1 MGRHGRAGLPI
12 RSELHAGAARL
23 RAMLIKGDTVA
34 DKAVLTVNI
43 CIMDLVH
50 AMFGQ
55 LKLMNV
61 HFPQLIDGPAN
72 PPRIVPLLDTRK
84 IISRIASFRIMPGEH
99 ATRPFLKLPRYY
111 ARSKARRVGK
121 ECVITR

>member
-1 MGRHGRAGLPI
+1 MDRHGRAGLPI

-61 HFPQLIDGPAN
+61 HFLQLIDGPAN
-72 PPRIVPLLDTRK
+72 PARIVPLLEKRQ
-84 IISRIASFRIMPGEH
+84 IISRDRKS
-99 ATRPFLKLPRYY
+99 TRLN
-111 ARSKARRVGK
+111 SSH
-121 ECVITR
+121 

>member
-1 MGRHGRAGLPI
+1 MDRHGRAGLPI

-61 HFPQLIDGPAN
+61 HFLQLIDGPAN
-72 PPRIVPLLDTRK
+72 PARIVPLLEKR
-84 IISRIASFRIMPGEH
+84 
-99 ATRPFLKLPRYY
+99 
-111 ARSKARRVGK
+111 RSEERRVGK
-121 ECVITR
+121 EWVSTCRSRWSPYH